1 MTDSRV
7 DTIVVC
13 ALNSTIC
20 LIEIE
25 TSNNIRFVIEV
36 YTIWFWKRKYLFRH
50 YPGLYQVLYSIH
62 SKVDLLSL

>member
-25 TSNNIRFVIEV
+25 TSNNTRFVIEANMSVLFDFGNVTV
-36 YTIWFWKRKYLFRH
+36 YLGTNWDYTKHCIQSTLK
-50 YPGLYQVLYSIH
+50 
-62 SKVDLLSL
+62 